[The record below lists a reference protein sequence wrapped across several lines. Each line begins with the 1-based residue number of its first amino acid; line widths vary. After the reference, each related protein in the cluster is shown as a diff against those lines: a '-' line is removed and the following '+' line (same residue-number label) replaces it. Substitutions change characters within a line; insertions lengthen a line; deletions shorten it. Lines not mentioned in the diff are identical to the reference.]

1 MDFDKM
7 MKERKEHE
15 AVRVTRTDYTAKM
28 ACDLT
33 VGDIL
38 LVGNE
43 EGEVTYI
50 EYGGYCGRGNR
61 FYADFPLYDLYL
73 KIANGNGEEDRRIM
87 FSQPGCRLFM
97 VIGHN
102 GTDDQE
108 GADVQEGADDQE
120 GADVQEE

>member
-15 AVRVTRTDYTAKM
+15 AVRVTRTDYTAKK

-33 VGDIL
+33 LGDIL

-43 EGEVTYI
+43 DGEVTYI
-50 EYGGYCGRGNR
+50 EYDGYCGRGSR

-73 KIANGNGEEDRRIM
+73 KIANGNGDEDRRIM

-108 GADVQEGADDQE
+108 GADVQEE
-120 GADVQEE
+120 

>member
-38 LVGNE
+38 LVLLVGNE

-50 EYGGYCGRGNR
+50 EYDGY
-61 FYADFPLYDLYL
+61 
-73 KIANGNGEEDRRIM
+73 
-87 FSQPGCRLFM
+87 
-97 VIGHN
+97 
-102 GTDDQE
+102 
-108 GADVQEGADDQE
+108 
-120 GADVQEE
+120 